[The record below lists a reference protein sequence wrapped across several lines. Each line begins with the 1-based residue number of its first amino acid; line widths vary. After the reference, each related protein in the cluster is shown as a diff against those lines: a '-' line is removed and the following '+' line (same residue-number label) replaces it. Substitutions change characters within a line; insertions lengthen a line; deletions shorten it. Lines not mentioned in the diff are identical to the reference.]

1 MYRSFDSYE
10 EPKAYK
16 QIKEKAWNAIYTGH
30 YLDIDENDMHKNLVA
45 SLAQIAYELEK
56 LRQNEEPPMEL
67 IRYVDDDRSLAGTA
81 TWCVLVYADCNGMQ
95 YKLFKASKNEWD
107 RNILTNIREDFFS
120 LYPDKIP
127 VLVSRSRYT
136 FSRQQMLDY
145 LATESGRRDLLGRYS
160 ETMAITSDDK
170 GEKILK
176 HIYDLTSEERA
187 WLDRYLEG
195 IWGKDEE
202 YNG

>member
-16 QIKEKAWNAIYTGH
+16 QVKEKAWNAIYTGH
-30 YLDIDENDMHKNLVA
+30 YLDIDENDLHDVLVA

-81 TWCVLVYADCNGMQ
+81 TWCVLVYAYHDDIQ
-95 YKLFKASKNEWD
+95 YRLFMATESGWKRD
-107 RNILTNIREDFFS
+107 ILTNIRENFFG
-120 LYPDKIP
+120 LAPDEIP
-127 VLVSRSRYT
+127 ILVARSRYT
-136 FSRQQMLDY
+136 FSSQQMLDY

>member
-10 EPKAYK
+10 KPKAYK
-16 QIKEKAWNAIYTGH
+16 QVKEKAWNAIYTGH

-56 LRQNEEPPMEL
+56 LGQKEESPMEL
-67 IRYVDDDRSLAGTA
+67 IRYVDDGRSLAGTA

-127 VLVSRSRYT
+127 VLVARSRYT
-136 FSRQQMLDY
+136 FSRQQVLDY
-145 LATESGRRDLLGRYS
+145 LATGSGRRDLLYGYS
-160 ETMAITSDDK
+160 EVKFVTTDDK
-170 GEKILK
+170 GRKTLK
-176 HIYDLTSEERA
+176 EFSDLTNYDNVF
-187 WLDRYLEG
+187 LDRYTRK
-195 IWGKDEE
+195 IFGKDEE